1 MLAISVQNLAKH
13 YVLGKPRTGRSLRQV
28 VESAIYWPA
37 RLLFSKGK
45 GSDDRPSIWA
55 LRDVEFNLE
64 HGDILGIIGK
74 NGSGKSTLLK
84 IISRLTR
91 PTLGRVEVYGKV
103 GSLLEVGVGFNPE
116 LSGRENIY
124 LNGAIIGM
132 STEEVDE
139 KFDQIVQFAGLE
151 DFINTAVKHYSSGMY
166 MRLAFSVAAHL
177 DPDILL
183 LDEVLAV
190 GDLDF
195 QRRCLKKVAQF
206 RDEGKTIILVSHSM
220 NPITDLCTKALWL
233 DRGRMAAFGAPRS
246 VVQSYLRKDQ
256 QFELGVEITAPQ
268 NEPELNETETK
279 QDAENVTEDSK
290 EEAQN
295 QEDSG
300 PSVDGHGD
308 HEASDSSEKLPWG
321 EINYEPHAA
330 TNGVK
335 VRRAFLA
342 VDGEEGVSKVPYDKD
357 YQLVIHYEVPE
368 KIVGL
373 RIGYKFYNERDQ
385 VILHTVTN
393 DPVEDPQN
401 VGDPGSRSTSVH
413 IPGALFAPGI
423 FDVEIGI
430 WSPLIGHHM
439 SENAYRFE
447 IVNPTVDSIGME
459 VLRPIFRWEVQ

>member
-1 MLAISVQNLAKH
+1 MLAISVQKLAKH

-28 VESAIYWPA
+28 VESALHWPA
-37 RLLFSKGK
+37 RFLFSNGQEIAD
-45 GSDDRPSIWA
+45 GSPSIWA
-55 LRDVEFNLE
+55 LRDVDFNLE

-151 DFINTAVKHYSSGMY
+151 DFIDTAVKHYSSGMY

-206 RDEGKTIILVSHSM
+206 RDQGKTIILVSHSM
-220 NPITDLCTKALWL
+220 NPITDL
-233 DRGRMAAFGAPRS
+233 
-246 VVQSYLRKDQ
+246 
-256 QFELGVEITAPQ
+256 
-268 NEPELNETETK
+268 
-279 QDAENVTEDSK
+279 
-290 EEAQN
+290 
-295 QEDSG
+295 
-300 PSVDGHGD
+300 
-308 HEASDSSEKLPWG
+308 
-321 EINYEPHAA
+321 
-330 TNGVK
+330 
-335 VRRAFLA
+335 
-342 VDGEEGVSKVPYDKD
+342 
-357 YQLVIHYEVPE
+357 
-368 KIVGL
+368 
-373 RIGYKFYNERDQ
+373 
-385 VILHTVTN
+385 
-393 DPVEDPQN
+393 
-401 VGDPGSRSTSVH
+401 
-413 IPGALFAPGI
+413 
-423 FDVEIGI
+423 
-430 WSPLIGHHM
+430 
-439 SENAYRFE
+439 
-447 IVNPTVDSIGME
+447 
-459 VLRPIFRWEVQ
+459 